1 MASATTTEELLH
13 AEGLNVSIKDISILS
28 NVNLTFKRGKIYGL
42 LGPNGA
48 GKTTLLKVLLGIFRP
63 SSGRVLFDNNDLY
76 QNPGKELIRSIGSII
91 EFPGFYENLTLYENL
106 DLHLQYMV
114 DNPSTRQ
121 IDELLKLVGLYNHK
135 RKLFSQT
142 SLGMKQ
148 RLGIARSIAHGPR
161 LLLLDEPTNGLDPQG
176 IKEVREILI
185 SEVLSK
191 GMTVIIS
198 SHILSEINLMADE
211 LIIMNNGEIIFETN
225 NMKKHHPIY
234 LYKLHTKE
242 PVPANVLEI
251 ISEKLVEKE
260 GNCIELISTLSKEE
274 FIRIVKEQNMELQ
287 TMEVYELSLED
298 LYLKLI
304 SRSQTYEQ
312 THP

>member
-1 MASATTTEELLH
+1 MASTTITEKLLQT
-13 AEGLNVSIKDISILS
+13 EGLNVSIKDIPILN

-63 SSGRVLFDNNDLY
+63 SFGRVLFDNNDLY
-76 QNPGKELIRSIGSII
+76 QNPKKEIIRSIGSII
-91 EFPGFYENLTLYENL
+91 EYPGFYENLTLYENL
-106 DLHLQYMV
+106 DLHLRYLV
-114 DNPSTRQ
+114 GNPSSRQ
-121 IDELLKLVGLYNHK
+121 IDELLKLVGLNNHK
-135 RKLFSQT
+135 GKLFSQT

-148 RLGIARSIAHGPR
+148 RLGIARSIAHAPK

-234 LYKLHTKE
+234 LYKLYTDE
-242 PVPANVLEI
+242 PVPDHVLKI
-251 ISEKLVEKE
+251 ISEQLVIRV
-260 GNCIELISTLSKEE
+260 GNCTELISTLSKEE
-274 FIRIVKEQNMELQ
+274 FVRIVKEHNLELQ

-304 SRSQTYEQ
+304 TRSQAYEQ
-312 THP
+312 TH